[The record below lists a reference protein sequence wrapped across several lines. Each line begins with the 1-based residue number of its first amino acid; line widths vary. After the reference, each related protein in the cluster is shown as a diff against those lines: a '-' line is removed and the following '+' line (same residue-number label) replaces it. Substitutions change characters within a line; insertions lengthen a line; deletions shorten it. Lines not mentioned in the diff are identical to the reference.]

1 MLRYLT
7 YEYLYE
13 KYFKKG
19 GDIMPNQEFRFLMTD
34 VLHSPHH
41 SLAEYMTYDRLAH
54 LYALIHTR

>member
-1 MLRYLT
+1 
-7 YEYLYE
+7 
-13 KYFKKG
+13 
-19 GDIMPNQEFRFLMTD
+19 MPNQEFRFLMTD